1 MITIKKVESKKEMKR
16 FVKFPLKLYKTTP
29 YYVPL
34 FNCDEKQIMNP
45 KKNHAAVGCEIE
57 CFLAYKDDQVVGRIA
72 GIIVHKSNEVHD
84 EKCIRFSRFDFIDD
98 LEVASHLLNAVKNM
112 GIRHGLKEIH
122 GPWGFND
129 TDREGMLTF
138 GFDRIS
144 TFATNYNFEYYPKIM
159 QQLGFD
165 KESEWV
171 ELEFDFKNINS
182 KYTDIAKFAEQ
193 KNNLIDIAGTMSV
206 KKIVKKYGGKFFD
219 CYNETYKNL
228 DNFIEI
234 TGEAKRNVLSLFA
247 TALNRKFISVIV
259 DKETDKVIGFG
270 IAMPSL
276 GNIIKKHNGSAFLS
290 AIGLLRTIAKP
301 KALELVIIGVSPEYR
316 KSGIAAVTISHI
328 WQNIIKYNIQ
338 TVVSNPMLTTN
349 SSVLNLWKFIPNKI
363 IKRRQ
368 TFRANIDE

>member
-1 MITIKKVESKKEMKR
+1 MITIKKVESKKEMNQ

-34 FNCDEKQIMNP
+34 FSSDERQIMNP

-57 CFLAYKDDQVVGRIA
+57 CFLAYKDGQVVGRIA
-72 GIIVHKSNEVHD
+72 GIIVHQSNEIHD
-84 EKCIRFSRFDFIDD
+84 EKCIRFSRFDFIND
-98 LEVASHLLNAVKNM
+98 LEVAKKLLNAVKDM
-112 GIRHGLKEIH
+112 GIRHGLKEMY

-138 GFDRIS
+138 GFDRLS
-144 TFATNYNFEYYPKIM
+144 TFATNYNFEYYPQIM
-159 QQLGFD
+159 QQLGFS

-171 ELEFDFKNINS
+171 ELEFDFKNINT
-182 KYTDIAKFAEQ
+182 KYLDIAKFAEQ
-193 KNNLIDIAGTMSV
+193 RNNLIDIAGTMSV

-301 KALELVIIGVSPEYR
+301 KELELVIIGVSPEYR

-349 SSVLNLWKFIPNKI
+349 SSVLGLWKFIPNRI

-368 TFRANIDE
+368 TFRANIVE